1 MSETF
6 FNPDLQV
13 KPGGDEYR
21 TMGGISVGVPG
32 TPTYREQ
39 PMALPGGQE
48 MSQRPLDIEEI
59 LKRNKAAGGDYR
71 PPGSGDIIYS
81 DMGPGSGGAPMAPPS
96 AAAGIAGF
104 PDEEYV
110 PIPRV
115 AGFTPDQLAAFEAA
129 RNLASSSG
137 ALGELTPG
145 LTSEAILRSRDLA
158 TTLPETDIQAYMSPY
173 TQAVL
178 DPAIRDIEERAA
190 RKRLDLG
197 QQSAR
202 TGSFGGSRQ
211 AIAESE
217 LERGT
222 QRNIADVSAQ
232 QRAQAYNQALEQFR
246 KDQERIPA
254 MYAASQGLLGTGLS
268 QTQGAFGSMVNPL
281 LATGGLQQA
290 RDQAGLDVER
300 QQFEEERDYPLRGI
314 AALRSTLGLPTTTLG
329 IGTQQ
334 TETAPGRDIFS
345 ALTGAISQGP
355 AFLEQLRNFG
365 GATGLTAQ
373 TPQQQLAALQQQIAL
388 QNAQAAVAA
397 PP

>member
-1 MSETF
+1 MLARAQAFAAEAY
-6 FNPDLQV
+6 P
-13 KPGGDEYR
+13 EYK
-21 TMGGISVGVPG
+21 TA
-32 TPTYREQ
+32 E
-39 PMALPGGQE
+39 GQ
-48 MSQRPLDIEEI
+48 
-59 LKRNKAAGGDYR
+59 A
-71 PPGSGDIIYS
+71 
-81 DMGPGSGGAPMAPPS
+81 
-96 AAAGIAGF
+96 
-104 PDEEYV
+104 
-110 PIPRV
+110 IPRV
-115 AGFTPDQLAAFEAA
+115 AQFSADQLAAFQNA
-129 RNLASSSG
+129 RDIAGTSGDLA
-137 ALGELTPG
+137 ELIPG
-145 LTSEAILRSRDLA
+145 LSRAGITA
-158 TTLPETDIQAYMSPY
+158 TTGLAKTIPEMDLSGYMSPY

-190 RKRLDLG
+190 KERLRLG

-232 QRAQAYNQALEQFR
+232 QRAQAYNQALDQFR

-290 RDQAGLDVER
+290 REQADLDVMR

-314 AALRSTLGLPTTTLG
+314 SALRSTLGLPTQTLG
-329 IGTQQ
+329 IGAQQ

-345 ALTGAISQGP
+345 ALTVAISQGP
-355 AFLEQLRNFG
+355 SFLQQLREFG

-388 QNAQAAVAA
+388 QNAQAALRA
-397 PP
+397 PQQPAR